1 MLGVCCTLFSD
12 HVLVTSARPTHGLET
27 SCNKYSVYATATE
40 LISIIVQQDA
50 TMYSFIIFLQTALH
64 VGTHRKIIAK
74 LSVVE
79 IKHKCNL
86 ANIKDNESNE
96 REGNEVLQTK

>member
-1 MLGVCCTLFSD
+1 MKVGFD
-12 HVLVTSARPTHGLET
+12 GRH
-27 SCNKYSVYATATE
+27 
-40 LISIIVQQDA
+40 QDSSNPY
-50 TMYSFIIFLQTALH
+50 MH
-64 VGTHRKIIAK
+64 DDDEMGWN
-74 LSVVE
+74 VVE

>member
-1 MLGVCCTLFSD
+1 MGMLT
-12 HVLVTSARPTHGLET
+12 TRW
-27 SCNKYSVYATATE
+27 
-40 LISIIVQQDA
+40 
-50 TMYSFIIFLQTALH
+50 

-74 LSVVE
+74 LRVVE

>member
-1 MLGVCCTLFSD
+1 MISSVLGEYRNKFYTI
-12 HVLVTSARPTHGLET
+12 LVNEDINT
-27 SCNKYSVYATATE
+27 
-40 LISIIVQQDA
+40 
-50 TMYSFIIFLQTALH
+50 
-64 VGTHRKIIAK
+64 K

-96 REGNEVLQTK
+96 REGNEDLQTK